1 MADQELNRQF
11 PQSLEAERAVLGG
24 LLLDFAQVPA
34 IAEVLSA
41 DDFYSSAHGAIWRLM
56 LERANRNE
64 PLDVLGL
71 ADHMMSTGQAEDFG
85 GLAYATS
92 LPEQVPT
99 TENLG
104 YYAGIVREKAVRR
117 RLLQASGEISQKVYQ
132 GTDELPELLDF
143 AERRIFEVSQ
153 QGNKRDWSQLGEV
166 IDEEWQRLEMLSER
180 RGEVTGIPTGYVDL
194 DRMLAGLQRSDLI
207 ILAAR
212 PAMGKTALALNIA
225 QNVAVRAGAGV
236 GVFSLEMS
244 KGQLATRMLC
254 AQARVDAGRVRT
266 GMLSR
271 DEDWPRL
278 EDASEVLYHAP
289 LWIDDTPGLS
299 ITALRSRA
307 RRLAAEH
314 GNLGLI
320 MIDYLQLM
328 GASGDGNISREQVIS
343 TISRGLKGL
352 AKELNIP
359 VIALSQLNRGVESRS
374 DKRPM
379 ISDLRESGAIE
390 QDADIIMFIY
400 RDEYYNPDTTPEPGV
415 AEIIIAKQ
423 RNGPTGTAKLAFLGR
438 YTRFDN
444 LARDAETPGS
454 YM

>member
-1 MADQELNRQF
+1 MSESDSQRQF
-11 PQSLEAERAVLGG
+11 PQSIEAERAVLGG
-24 LLLDFAQVPA
+24 MLLDFAQVPA
-34 IAEVLSA
+34 LAEIISP
-41 DDFYSSAHGAIWRLM
+41 DDFYNGAHGRIFQLM
-56 LERANRNE
+56 LDRSNQNE

-71 ADHMMSTGQAEDFG
+71 ADHMMSSNQVEEFG

-99 TENLG
+99 TANLE
-104 YYAGIVREKAVRR
+104 YYARIIKDKAVRR
-117 RLLQASGEISQKVYQ
+117 RLLLKANEIGQKVYEGQ
-132 GTDELPELLDF
+132 DELAELLDF
-143 AERRIFEVSQ
+143 AERGVFEVSQ
-153 QGNKRDWSQLGEV
+153 QGSKKDWSRLGEV
-166 IDEEWQRLEMLSER
+166 IDEEWLRLEKLAENH
-180 RGEVTGIPTGYVDL
+180 GEVTGVPTGYTDL
-194 DRMLAGLQRSDLI
+194 DRMLAGLHGSDLL

-225 QNVAVRAGAGV
+225 QHVAVKSRKGV

-254 AQARVDAGRVRT
+254 AEARVDAGKVRT

-271 DEDWPRL
+271 TEDWPRL
-278 EDASEVLYHAP
+278 EEASERLYHAP
-289 LWIDDTPGLS
+289 LWIDDTPG
-299 ITALRSRA
+299 ITITQLRSRS
-307 RRLAAEH
+307 RRLLAEH
-314 GNLGLI
+314 GQLDLI
-320 MIDYLQLM
+320 VVDYLQLM
-328 GASGDGNISREQVIS
+328 GSGGPANQSREQQIS

-352 AKELNIP
+352 AKELNVP
-359 VIALSQLNRGVESRS
+359 VVALSQLNRSVESRA

-400 RDEYYNPDTTPEPGV
+400 RDSYYNPENTEKENV

-423 RNGPTGTAKLAFLGR
+423 RNGPTGTVELYFNGQ

-444 LARDAETPGS
+444 LEKRGD
-454 YM
+454 YL